1 VRTNNRRLVFVQFH
15 HTVGKLPVYPAP
27 LHTWDMELKT
37 VRRLYEVPDSEVP
50 LSNRGENRGKC
61 PFHRRKDM
69 A

>member
-1 VRTNNRRLVFVQFH
+1 MS
-15 HTVGKLPVYPAP
+15 GKLPVYPAP
-27 LHTWDMELKT
+27 LHTWDMELKM
-37 VRRLYEVPDSEVP
+37 VRRLYEVADSEVP